1 MSFGLTFCFTL
12 EKMEVGRGKMAA
24 QSNPQ
29 PAGDGTK
36 SRT

>member
-1 MSFGLTFCFTL
+1 MSFVLTFSFTL
-12 EKMEVGRGKMAA
+12 EKMEVGRGKMTA
-24 QSNPQ
+24 QSDPQ